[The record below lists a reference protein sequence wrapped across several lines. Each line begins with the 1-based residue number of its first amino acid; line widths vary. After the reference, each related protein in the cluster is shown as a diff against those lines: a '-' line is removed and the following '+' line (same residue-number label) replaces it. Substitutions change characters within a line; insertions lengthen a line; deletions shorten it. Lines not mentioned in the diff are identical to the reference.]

1 MHGLL
6 PSKSE
11 SGLRADPISTQW
23 TASWRPI
30 GAATKIRAPAP
41 REVVLLLGFYPVFPN
56 SKVPTKVP
64 LLRLLALIQALGLG
78 DQPGGR
84 ALNLFAATQ
93 AAWVHG
99 ASLI

>member
-11 SGLRADPISTQW
+11 SGLRADPLSTRW

-64 LLRLLALIQALGLG
+64 LLRLLALIQAL
-78 DQPGGR
+78 PGGL